1 MTVDTAALN
10 TQWLLYLTNTATVSR
25 QDSVPHA
32 GVWGKPVLLL
42 VEFDVAS
49 DAFHLALLSM
59 VTSYDRRMSI
69 AGPGTRLSR
78 WIFIS
83 GLKKPTEYGVHTHT
97 GGVTLSSTASP
108 SPNIDCPA
116 SPGPKSEETFNTNK
130 SLYPALWVWNT
141 IIAY

>member
-1 MTVDTAALN
+1 MTVDTAVLD
-10 TQWLLYLTNTATVSR
+10 TQWLLYLTDTATVST

-32 GVWGKPVLLL
+32 GVWGKPVLL

-83 GLKKPTEYGVHTHT
+83 GLKKPAEYGEQTHT

-108 SPNIDCPA
+108 PPNIDRPG
-116 SPGPKSEETFNTNK
+116 SPGPESEEAFNTNK
-130 SLYPALWVWNT
+130 SLYPAQWVWNT